1 MADTQPAPQA
11 REEQTQ
17 PGSLWEAQDALLKMA
32 EPETETPETEEAKP
46 TEEEESQPIEEDKSL
61 EEESE
66 EEEEPEG
73 EEESEESD
81 EVEEDEEEPLFP
93 VMVNGE
99 EVEVTYDELL
109 RGYSRQSDYT
119 RKTQDVAKE
128 RRDMDTLQQQYNSGL
143 AQMQQERQQYLESLN
158 QIISNS
164 ASNLDKF
171 VNVDWDS
178 LKEHDP
184 LEYVTKREEFRE
196 AQERV
201 QAMQQ
206 EHYMAQQKQSQDAQ
220 RFRSKALQEE
230 HGKLASI
237 LPEWSEPEK
246 QKKLVSDIR
255 SYASDQGFSDE
266 ELNSLVDHRSL
277 IVLMKA
283 QKYDKLQKADI
294 KSKKLKNKPRVIRA
308 GSGKDKKEDSR
319 SSAKQKM
326 KRLRQTG
333 HVNDAASLLEDMFN
347 S

>member
-1 MADTQPAPQA
+1 
-11 REEQTQ
+11 
-17 PGSLWEAQDALLKMA
+17 
-32 EPETETPETEEAKP
+32 
-46 TEEEESQPIEEDKSL
+46 
-61 EEESE
+61 
-66 EEEEPEG
+66 
-73 EEESEESD
+73 
-81 EVEEDEEEPLFP
+81 
-93 VMVNGE
+93 
-99 EVEVTYDELL
+99 
-109 RGYSRQSDYT
+109 
-119 RKTQDVAKE
+119 
-128 RRDMDTLQQQYNSGL
+128 
-143 AQMQQERQQYLESLN
+143 MQQERQQYLESLN

-220 RFRSKALQEE
+220 RFRFKALQEE

>member
-1 MADTQPAPQA
+1 MADKQPAPQA
-11 REEQTQ
+11 HEEQTQ
-17 PGSLWEAQDALLKMA
+17 PGSLWEAQDALLKMM
-32 EPETETPETEEAKP
+32 EPETETPETEEAQP
-46 TEEEESQPIEEDKSL
+46 TEEEESTGETQDESL

-66 EEEEPEG
+66 EEEEAEKA

-81 EVEEDEEEPLFP
+81 EEAEEELLYA
-93 VMVNGE
+93 VTINGE
-99 EVEVTYDELL
+99 EQEVTLDELMK
-109 RGYSRQSDYT
+109 GYSRQSDYT

-128 RRDMDTLQQQYNSGL
+128 RRNMDTLQQQYNSGL

-171 VNVDWDS
+171 VNVDWDD
-178 LKEHDP
+178 LKESDP

-206 EHYMAQQKQSQDAQ
+206 EHYAVQQKQSQDAQ
-220 RFRSKALQEE
+220 RFRSHALQEE
-230 HGKLASI
+230 HGKLVSI
-237 LPEWSEPEK
+237 LPEWGEPEK

-255 SYASDQGFSDE
+255 SYASGQGFSDE

-326 KRLRQTG
+326 KRLRQSG
-333 HVNDAASLLEDMFN
+333 HVDDAASLLEDMFN

>member
-73 EEESEESD
+73 EEESEESGE
-81 EVEEDEEEPLFP
+81 EVEEELLYA
-93 VMVNGE
+93 VTVNGE
-99 EVEVTYDELL
+99 EQEVTLDELMK
-109 RGYSRQSDYT
+109 GYSRQSDYT

-171 VNVDWDS
+171 TNIDWES
-178 LKEHDP
+178 IKENDP
-184 LEYVTKREEFRE
+184 IEYVTKREEYRE

-220 RFRSKALQEE
+220 RFRSQALQEE
-230 HGKLASI
+230 HGKLVSI
-237 LPEWSEPEK
+237 LPEWAEPEK

>member
-1 MADTQPAPQA
+1 MADKQPAPQA
-11 REEQTQ
+11 HEEQTQ
-17 PGSLWEAQDALLKMA
+17 PGSLWEAQDALLKMM
-32 EPETETPETEEAKP
+32 EPETETPETEEAQP
-46 TEEEESQPIEEDKSL
+46 TEEEESTGETQDASL

-66 EEEEPEG
+66 EEEEA
-73 EEESEESD
+73 EEELLYA
-81 EVEEDEEEPLFP
+81 VTI
-93 VMVNGE
+93 NGE
-99 EVEVTYDELL
+99 EQEVTLDELMK
-109 RGYSRQSDYT
+109 GYSRQSDYT

-128 RRDMDTLQQQYNSGL
+128 RRNMDTLQQQYNSGL

-184 LEYVTKREEFRE
+184 LEYVTKREEYRE

-206 EHYMAQQKQSQDAQ
+206 EHYAVQQKQSQDAQ
-220 RFRSKALQEE
+220 RFRSHALQEE
-230 HGKLASI
+230 HGKLVSI
-237 LPEWSEPEK
+237 LPEWGEPEK
-246 QKKLVSDIR
+246 QKKLVSEIR
-255 SYASDQGFSDE
+255 SYASGQGFSDE

-326 KRLRQTG
+326 KRLRQSG
-333 HVNDAASLLEDMFN
+333 HVDDAASLLEDMFN

>member
-1 MADTQPAPQA
+1 MADKQPAPQA
-11 REEQTQ
+11 HEEQTQ
-17 PGSLWEAQDALLKMA
+17 PGSLWEAQDALLKMM
-32 EPETETPETEEAKP
+32 EPGTETPETEEAQP
-46 TEEEESQPIEEDKSL
+46 AEEEESTEETQDESL
-61 EEESE
+61 DEESE
-66 EEEEPEG
+66 EEEEAETA

-81 EVEEDEEEPLFP
+81 EEVEEELLYA
-93 VMVNGE
+93 VTINGE
-99 EVEVTYDELL
+99 EQEVTLDELMK
-109 RGYSRQSDYT
+109 GYSRQSDYT

-128 RRDMDTLQQQYNSGL
+128 RRDMGTLQQQYNSEL
-143 AQMQQERQQYLESLN
+143 AQIQQERQQYLESLN

-171 VNVDWDS
+171 VNVDWDG

-184 LEYVTKREEFRE
+184 LEYVTKREEYRE
-196 AQERV
+196 AQEKV

-206 EHYMAQQKQSQDAQ
+206 EHYVAQQRQSYDTQ
-220 RFRSKALQEE
+220 RFRSNAIQEE
-230 HGKLASI
+230 HGKLSSI
-237 LPEWSEPEK
+237 LPEWNEPEK
-246 QKKLVSDIR
+246 QKKIVSDIR
-255 SYASDQGFSDE
+255 SYASGQGFSEE

-308 GSGKDKKEDSR
+308 GSGKDKRDDSR

-326 KRLRQTG
+326 KRLRSSG
-333 HVNDAASLLEDMFN
+333 HVDDAASVLEDMFN